1 MSTINNKMADEN
13 KLLIDTS
20 SDNNSG
26 NESNGGNNNVPVDNN
41 KLKVSTINENAESSN
56 SKSNKFLVVKI
67 QNLKSSPNNNNNN
80 TDQTL
85 PLLTP
90 TPSQSFPIS
99 QISSVNSNNV
109 DVNSQT
115 NQKNK
120 NALLTEWDFDD
131 KTQNDKNIS
140 MINEDFSEDEDVFDG
155 ELLQNFFNSNNNIN
169 NNKDYRELEG
179 QDTIT
184 SLTNNVYK
192 RQLEKI
198 KRKASLRKS
207 SASTSSNQNINY
219 TNQDSINSL
228 SSSSNS
234 SIQFKN
240 SSPISGNTPIM
251 AIKNLFKSQDSLNSK
266 KTSSINSFLLNIKS
280 NTPKTSVNSIAGSQL
295 INNVKAPS
303 KEPVDNKSDKTN
315 QMKRNISNKSISFE
329 PGNLVA
335 DTVIASATNQKDS
348 AVQVNSTVIGSK
360 QDQMFDAIKEAID
373 NKTINLDKQFI
384 ENIVHIVKLQEMH
397 LKKKKD
403 NARRCCF
410 FAELAV
416 FLIILVM
423 GVLFVI
429 TVVEHL
435 QVIQNKSLSS
445 SMFNNSSHLTN
456 FIDNLGASLS
466 SNNVKDSDEDFFF
479 NSNYNSSSTD
489 YATPF

>member
-67 QNLKSSPNNNNNN
+67 QNLKSSPNNINN

-120 NALLTEWDFDD
+120 NSLLTEWDFDD

>member
-1 MSTINNKMADEN
+1 MNSIKDKMADES

-26 NESNGGNNNVPVDNN
+26 NETIGGNIHVDNT
-41 KLKVSTINENAESSN
+41 LKVSTINENVESSN
-56 SKSNKFLVVKI
+56 SKHNKFLVIKLN
-67 QNLKSSPNNNNNN
+67 NLKSSPNTNNN
-80 TDQTL
+80 DQAIS
-85 PLLTP
+85 LLA

-99 QISSVNSNNV
+99 QISSVSSNTVDNNNKNS
-109 DVNSQT
+109 
-115 NQKNK
+115 QKNK
-120 NALLTEWDFDD
+120 NQLSTGWDFDD
-131 KTQNDKNIS
+131 NIQNEKNTPT
-140 MINEDFSEDEDVFDG
+140 MNEEYSDDEDVFDG
-155 ELLQNFFNSNNNIN
+155 ELLQNFFNNNNNMN
-169 NNKDYRELEG
+169 NNKDYREMEG

-207 SASTSSNQNINY
+207 SASSSSNQTLNN
-219 TNQDSINSL
+219 TNQDSSNNLSL
-228 SSSSNS
+228 SSSSS
-234 SIQFKN
+234 VQLKN
-240 SSPISGNTPIM
+240 SSPSSGNTPIM
-251 AIKNLFKSQDSLNSK
+251 AIRNLFKSQESITSK
-266 KTSSINSFLLNIKS
+266 KASSLNSFLLNVKS
-280 NTPKTSVNSIAGSQL
+280 NTPKNSVDAFIGSQL
-295 INNVKAPS
+295 LNNPKS
-303 KEPVDNKSDKTN
+303 QKETDKSDKTN
-315 QMKRNISNKSISFE
+315 QIKRNISNKSISFE
-329 PGNLVA
+329 QSNIVA
-335 DTVIASATNQKDS
+335 ETITACAINQKDS
-348 AVQVNSTVIGSK
+348 SVQVNSTIIGSK

-384 ENIVHIVKLQEMH
+384 DNIVNIVRLQEMH

-423 GVLFVI
+423 GIMFVI
-429 TVVEHL
+429 TVIEHL

-445 SMFNNSSHLTN
+445 SMFNGTNLSSIL
-456 FIDNLGASLS
+456 DKLGASFS
-466 SNNVKDSDEDFFF
+466 SNNVKESDEEFFF

>member
-1 MSTINNKMADEN
+1 MSTINNKMPDEN

-67 QNLKSSPNNNNNN
+67 QNLKSSPNNN

-99 QISSVNSNNV
+99 QISSVNSNNI

-198 KRKASLRKS
+198 KRKAEYNYINEYLDREL
-207 SASTSSNQNINY
+207 SN
-219 TNQDSINSL
+219 NQ
-228 SSSSNS
+228 
-234 SIQFKN
+234 K
-240 SSPISGNTPIM
+240 
-251 AIKNLFKSQDSLNSK
+251 
-266 KTSSINSFLLNIKS
+266 
-280 NTPKTSVNSIAGSQL
+280 VNSIGRGFERNL
-295 INNVKAPS
+295 S
-303 KEPVDNKSDKTN
+303 KEN
-315 QMKRNISNKSISFE
+315 NIDC
-329 PGNLVA
+329 L
-335 DTVIASATNQKDS
+335 
-348 AVQVNSTVIGSK
+348 
-360 QDQMFDAIKEAID
+360 
-373 NKTINLDKQFI
+373 L
-384 ENIVHIVKLQEMH
+384 
-397 LKKKKD
+397 
-403 NARRCCF
+403 
-410 FAELAV
+410 
-416 FLIILVM
+416 
-423 GVLFVI
+423 
-429 TVVEHL
+429 
-435 QVIQNKSLSS
+435 
-445 SMFNNSSHLTN
+445 
-456 FIDNLGASLS
+456 
-466 SNNVKDSDEDFFF
+466 
-479 NSNYNSSSTD
+479 
-489 YATPF
+489 